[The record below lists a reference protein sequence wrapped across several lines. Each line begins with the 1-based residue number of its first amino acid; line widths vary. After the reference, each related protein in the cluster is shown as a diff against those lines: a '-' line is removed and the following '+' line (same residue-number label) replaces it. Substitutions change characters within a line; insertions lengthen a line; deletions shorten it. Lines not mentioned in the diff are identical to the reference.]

1 MEASQAMESGQL
13 TKTAAEVYEEFFVP
27 ALFGEWAPRCC
38 DAAGIDAGAAKGQ
51 RLLDVACGTGC
62 VAREAA
68 RRGAAVTGL
77 DPNEGMLAVARRLG
91 PKVDWRDGVTE
102 AIPFDDGSF
111 DAVTCQFGLMFFED
125 RVKALKEMWRMT
137 KPGGRLVVATWDAL
151 ERTPGYAAMVAL
163 LERLFGAEIANGL
176 RAPFVLGEPAEV
188 LGLFEAAGIP
198 GATVDTQ
205 VGTARFPSIA
215 DWVHTDVK
223 GWTLA
228 DAIDD
233 AQYEVLQKEAQEELK
248 RFAAAD
254 GSVHFDSPAHIVTAV
269 KA

>member
-1 MEASQAMESGQL
+1 MQASQAMESGQL

-27 ALFGEWAPRCC
+27 ALFGEWAVPSC
-38 DAAGIDAGAAKGQ
+38 DAAWIAKGQ
-51 RLLDVACGTGC
+51 RLLDVACGSGC

-77 DPNEGMLAVARRLG
+77 DPNEGMLAVARRLD
-91 PKVDWRDGVTE
+91 PQVDWREGVAE
-102 AIPFDDGSF
+102 AIPFEDGSF

-125 RVKALKEMWRMT
+125 RVKALKEMWRVT
-137 KPGGRLVVATWDAL
+137 RPGGRLVVATWDAL

-163 LERLFGAEIANGL
+163 LQRLFGDEVAKGL
-176 RAPFVLGEPAEV
+176 RAPFVLGEPDEL
-188 LGLFEAAGIP
+188 LGLFEAAGIS

-228 DAIDD
+228 DVLDE
-233 AQYEVLQKEAQEELK
+233 AQYAVLQKEAQQELK
-248 RFAAAD
+248 HFATAD
-254 GSVHFDSPAHIVTAV
+254 GSVRFDSPAHIVTAV
-269 KA
+269 NG

>member
-27 ALFGEWAPRCC
+27 ALFGEWASRTC
-38 DAAGIDAGAAKGQ
+38 DAAGAAQGQ
-51 RLLDVACGTGC
+51 RLLDVGCGTGC

-77 DPNEGMLAVARRLG
+77 DPNEGMLAVARRLD
-91 PKVDWRDGVTE
+91 PKVDWRDGFAE
-102 AIPFDDGSF
+102 KIPFDDGRF

-125 RVKALKEMWRMT
+125 RVKALAEMWRVT
-137 KPGGRLVVATWDAL
+137 KPGGRLVVVTWDSL

-163 LERLFGAEIANGL
+163 LERLFGEAVADGL
-176 RAPFVLGEPAEV
+176 RAPFVLGNPAEV
-188 LGLFEAAGIP
+188 LGLFQAAGIP
-198 GATVDTQ
+198 GASADTQ
-205 VGTARFPSIA
+205 VGRARFPSIA

-233 AQYEVLQKEAQEELK
+233 AQYAQLQQAAQEELK
-248 RFAAAD
+248 GFAAAD
-254 GSVHFDSPAHIVTAV
+254 GTVNFDSPAHIVTAQ